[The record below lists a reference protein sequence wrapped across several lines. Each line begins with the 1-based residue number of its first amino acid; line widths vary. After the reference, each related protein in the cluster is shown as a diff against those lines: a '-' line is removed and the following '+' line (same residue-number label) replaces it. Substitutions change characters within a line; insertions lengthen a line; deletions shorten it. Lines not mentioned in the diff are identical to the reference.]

1 MGGSMGRHLGM
12 AARRE
17 LVLAIGERYQTASST
32 EKRRILDEF
41 AAVTG

>member
-1 MGGSMGRHLGM
+1 MGRHLGM

-17 LVLAIGERYQTASST
+17 LVLALGERYQTASST